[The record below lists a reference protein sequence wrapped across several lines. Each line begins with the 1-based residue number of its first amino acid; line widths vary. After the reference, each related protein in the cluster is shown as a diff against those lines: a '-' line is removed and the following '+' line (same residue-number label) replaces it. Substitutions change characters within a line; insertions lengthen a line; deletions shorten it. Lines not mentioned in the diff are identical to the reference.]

1 MRRTMRKPKLPSNV
15 QPRGLNLD
23 QASEYWGVC
32 PSTFKKLVKL
42 GIAPGP
48 IDMADFD
55 RNIYDRLA
63 LDAAMTARS
72 LAAGNPDHPLTAQAA
87 EPERVSG

>member
-1 MRRTMRKPKLPSNV
+1 MMRKPKLPSNV

-63 LDAAMTARS
+63 LDAAITARS
-72 LAAGNPDHPLTAQAA
+72 SAGNPAPSTEQAA
-87 EPERVSG
+87 EPERASA